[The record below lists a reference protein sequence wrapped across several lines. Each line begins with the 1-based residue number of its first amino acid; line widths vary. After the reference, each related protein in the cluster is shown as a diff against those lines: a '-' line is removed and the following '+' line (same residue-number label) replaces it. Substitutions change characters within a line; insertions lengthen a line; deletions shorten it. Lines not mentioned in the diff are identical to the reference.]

1 MKKIIL
7 ALLLF
12 LNSLSYSQTIIGE
25 NYELIKNREVV
36 YLGNS
41 FTTQYGTDKFY
52 IDSLLTKKYA
62 ALDYKNT
69 PSDSVVN
76 KKFKVLNFEKR
87 KHPIFTSSFDYVLKL
102 QNDRN
107 KIIFFKYDIHTED
120 LRLIGDMIY
129 PDGFFCKKIES
140 DKDKFSGIT
149 THRSPLLDVLS
160 FSKSKGVT
168 YLRIDIPG
176 STLNYNTKGVILL
189 LSDGSK
195 INKPNEKIDV
205 DYNNGY
211 RYSAFIALSK
221 IEIDKIIKNPISDV
235 KLYIYDFEIVDKQKY
250 SEYLKCLSKM

>member
-1 MKKIIL
+1 MKKVII

-12 LNSLSYSQTIIGE
+12 NFISYSQTIIGE

-41 FTTQYGTDKFY
+41 YSSQYGSDRFY
-52 IDSLLTKKYA
+52 ADSLLNKKYA

-76 KKFKVLNFEKR
+76 KKFTVLNFEKR
-87 KHPIFTSSFDYVLKL
+87 KDAIFTSSFNYILKL
-102 QNDRN
+102 KNDRN
-107 KIIFFKYDIHTED
+107 KIIYYKYDIYNED
-120 LRLIGDMIY
+120 LRLIGDIIY
-129 PDGFFCKKIES
+129 PDGFFCRKIKS
-140 DKDKFSGIT
+140 DKDKFSGIK

-160 FSKSKGVT
+160 FSKSKGFT
-168 YLRIDIPG
+168 YLSIDIPG

-205 DYNNGY
+205 NYNNGY

-235 KLYIYDFEIVDKQKY
+235 KLYI
-250 SEYLKCLSKM
+250 